1 MDLLNLWLLL
11 SWDAGEEGRKQTR
24 SEKVISALRRLV
36 LSTAYWLLVA
46 TALTLIVSRLS

>member
-11 SWDAGEEGRKQTR
+11 RWEFGQSTVERVVSQLTT
-24 SEKVISALRRLV
+24 LV

-46 TALTLIVSRLS
+46 ALLTVIVSKLS

>member
-11 SWDAGEEGRKQTR
+11 RWEFGQTIVER
-24 SEKVISALRRLV
+24 VVSQLTTLV

-46 TALTLIVSRLS
+46 ALLTVIVSKLS